1 MATATKTYKLEGQI
15 LEACSCNAP
24 CPCWIGDDPDG
35 GACGSF
41 VAYHVEKGE
50 ILGIDVSGLT
60 LVKIVYI
67 PGNVLAGNWRAVV
80 YVDGKG
86 TAEQQQALI
95 KVFNGELGGAIAD
108 VAKLVSDVLD
118 VRIAPIEYDIQEG
131 RGTIKI
137 GDVLISEME
146 PYRGPDGKPTKMIDS
161 IFSTNCN
168 DVAKYLTTGAFICES
183 ESRTTSASLSVADIF
198 GCIYSRLDRI
208 CHCCLCWR
216 YGIALAG
223 ASLVLAASAS
233 LDYCGFY
240 PTASWGISV

>member
-35 GACGSF
+35 GACDSF

-86 TAEQQQALI
+86 TPEQQQALI

-118 VRIAPIEYDIQEG
+118 VRIAPIEYNIQEG

-137 GDVLISEME
+137 GDVLVSEME

-161 IFSTNCN
+161 IFSTIPGSPAYI
-168 DVAKYLTTGAFICES
+168 AKASVHRVNIPEFNLTWEYNGRNAIQGLFQFE
-183 ESRTTSASLSVADIF
+183 E
-198 GCIYSRLDRI
+198 
-208 CHCCLCWR
+208 
-216 YGIALAG
+216 
-223 ASLVLAASAS
+223 
-233 LDYCGFY
+233 
-240 PTASWGISV
+240 